1 MSQEFFQ
8 LLIDGREGL
17 FEFVRMRPCL
27 ELSTEPQRGR
37 LSDVANSSGESIL
50 QFNTRQNI
58 RSCYSTFSSHKHFA
72 FGLSTAVCIKSF
84 SFTKTWSTCKNRG
97 KRLLPP
103 VLARHSAK
111 YNTW

>member
-72 FGLSTAVCIKSF
+72 FGLSTAVCIKSTF
-84 SFTKTWSTCKNRG
+84 IYQNLKHLQKPWEKVTSTC
-97 KRLLPP
+97 P
-103 VLARHSAK
+103 
-111 YNTW
+111 